1 MYGRMPK
8 TIKPRIEVIDRGTSV
23 GGFAERK
30 LVRMRFKEDGSGP
43 CINWI
48 ILTPRHTKGRS
59 PAILFLNYGGNH
71 ELISDSEIPVPKC
84 WMRPAPEFG
93 RHGERATAATRG
105 LYADHN
111 LRTVYPVSM
120 MIARGFAVVSACYSE
135 ISPDWHGRKLDG
147 CYRDDDVLS
156 LFGFDPAR
164 KDNPTA
170 LGAWAWALM
179 RAMDMLESEEKIDAM
194 RVTVAGSSRLGKAAL
209 IAGAFDERFYAV
221 VPNQTGG
228 GGTPLMKRNY
238 GENAEGLYRN
248 FPHWFSG
255 EFAKYVNNEKSMKF
269 DSHLLLACVAP
280 RRLLVEGFDNPFYDA
295 EGEFLAVRA
304 ASPVWEFLGEKGL
317 PAVAFP
323 EPYDTVAIG
332 KRIGYVRRT
341 ERHGFSAH
349 DWMWLMD
356 FVSGLTRYFDF

>member
-1 MYGRMPK
+1 
-8 TIKPRIEVIDRGTSV
+8 
-23 GGFAERK
+23 
-30 LVRMRFKEDGSGP
+30 
-43 CINWI
+43 
-48 ILTPRHTKGRS
+48 
-59 PAILFLNYGGNH
+59 
-71 ELISDSEIPVPKC
+71 
-84 WMRPAPEFG
+84 
-93 RHGERATAATRG
+93 
-105 LYADHN
+105 
-111 LRTVYPVSM
+111 M

-147 CYRDDDVLS
+147 NYRSDDVLS

-179 RAMDMLESEEKIDAM
+179 RAIDMLEGEEKINAR

-323 EPYDTVAIG
+323 EPYDTGAIG

-356 FVSGLTRYFDF
+356 FAAEE